1 MISDFEYK
9 EGGHMDTRAEDRFRQ
24 VLQTAAGDPEY
35 RALQSRCAGLDQH
48 FLAALEKLPEEDRR
62 VVLDYIR
69 ALGESA
75 LRLTEIAC
83 EHMK

>member
-1 MISDFEYK
+1 MISNFEYK

-35 RALQSRCAGLDQH
+35 RALQSRCAGLDQPL
-48 FLAALEKLPEEDRR
+48 LAALEKLPEEDRR

-69 ALGESA
+69 ALGASA

-83 EHMK
+83 EE

>member
-1 MISDFEYK
+1 
-9 EGGHMDTRAEDRFRQ
+9 MDTRAEDRFRQ

-35 RALQSRCAGLDQH
+35 RALQGRCAGLDQPL
-48 FLAALEKLPEEDRR
+48 LAALEKLPEADRR

-75 LRLTEIAC
+75 LRLTEIW
-83 EHMK
+83 EVLF

>member
-1 MISDFEYK
+1 
-9 EGGHMDTRAEDRFRQ
+9 MDTRAEDRFRQ

-35 RALQSRCAGLDQH
+35 RALQGRCAGLDQPL
-48 FLAALEKLPEEDRR
+48 LAALEKLPEADRR

-83 EHMK
+83 EE